1 MSKQPDYDYDKRN
14 MYISVVIP
22 REGDILL
29 RKFLNSIIQFTTEN
43 KNLVL
48 FLTKLFLMIYVTQI
62 TVTVIYK
69 KNKKYH
75 LMPYSPATPS
85 RLYSKRIKMFI
96 TIMACNLSILFQ
108 CVRQTHSNST
118 KIFTNI

>member
-1 MSKQPDYDYDKRN
+1 MSKQPDYDYYKRN

-69 KNKKYH
+69 KKKIY
-75 LMPYSPATPS
+75 
-85 RLYSKRIKMFI
+85 II
-96 TIMACNLSILFQ
+96 
-108 CVRQTHSNST
+108 
-118 KIFTNI
+118 